1 MLVDTVRFV
10 GIILLILGVMCMPIG
25 YGVSPKRD
33 QSVFHNLA
41 DMNRSLCGV
50 LRWVGAV
57 SVCLRRHSSSRSDA
71 TMIRNPNPIAGSHG
85 STR

>member
-1 MLVDTVRFV
+1 MLLDTVRFV

-41 DMNRSLCGV
+41 DMNAFVVWGAALGGCGV
-50 LRWVGAV
+50 CLLAAAFILSVGRDND
-57 SVCLRRHSSSRSDA
+57 S
-71 TMIRNPNPIAGSHG
+71 
-85 STR
+85 

>member
-41 DMNRSLCGV
+41 DMNAFVVWGAALLRCLFACGGIHP
-50 LRWVGAV
+50 LGR
-57 SVCLRRHSSSRSDA
+57 
-71 TMIRNPNPIAGSHG
+71 
-85 STR
+85 TRQ